1 MRLRQLVGSLDAVEG
16 ELVPDESF
24 AAATAAAAAVA
35 AAAAAADDD
44 DDVGSF
50 DVFLGAVELVFDEES
65 GTERPPAASF
75 PADTV
80 EVSR

>member
-44 DDVGSF
+44 DDGSF
-50 DVFLGAVELVFDEES
+50 DVFLGTVELVFDEES